1 MIRFDHVT
9 LSYDKRHAPALADV
23 SFNIARGEFVF
34 LVGASGSGKSSLM
47 RLMTHELAATEGAI
61 HVAGRDLRSLSRRK
75 VPSLRRD
82 IGVVFQDFR
91 LLENKTVEE
100 NVAFVLEIL
109 GRRRGAI
116 RRAVPDSLELVGLER
131 KAKRFPHELSGGEQQ
146 RVAIARAVVKQ
157 PAILLAD
164 EPTGN
169 LDPENSDDV
178 VAVLDRINR
187 TSTTLVM
194 ATHDHSLVDRLQRRV
209 LEMKD
214 GRLVR
219 DSTGGYR
226 AEQVDAS
233 LEPLATRS
241 ALRAARGAYRA
252 EEDR

>member
-1 MIRFDHVT
+1 MIRFDHVS
-9 LSYDKRHAPALADV
+9 LSYDKHHAPALENV

-34 LVGASGSGKSSLM
+34 LVGASGSGKSSLI
-47 RLMTHELAATEGAI
+47 RLMTHEVAATEGDV
-61 HVAGRDLRSLSRRK
+61 HVAGRDLRTMPRRK

-116 RRAVPDSLELVGLER
+116 RRAVPESLELVGLAH

-169 LDPENSDDV
+169 LDPENSEDV
-178 VAVLDRINR
+178 VSVLDRINR

-209 LEMKD
+209 LQMQD

-226 AEQVDAS
+226 AEQLAPS
-233 LEPLATRS
+233 LDGLGSRS
-241 ALRAARGAYRA
+241 ARRAARGAHRA
-252 EEDR
+252 EESR